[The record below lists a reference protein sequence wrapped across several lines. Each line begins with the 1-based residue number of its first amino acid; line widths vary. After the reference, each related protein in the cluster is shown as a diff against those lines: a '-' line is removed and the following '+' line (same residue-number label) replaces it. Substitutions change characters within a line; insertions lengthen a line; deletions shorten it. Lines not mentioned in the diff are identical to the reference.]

1 MNGSY
6 RDLLR
11 ADRAANRGYAKSLL
25 VLRWFRSCQRWRDR
39 SDPFARCAYL
49 ALAASYKL
57 ATEWILGIE
66 LPPSTRVGAG
76 LRLRHGIGIVV
87 NPATVIGRGVMLRHG
102 VTLGNRRTA
111 DDCPVIEDD
120 VEIGVG
126 AVIIGAI
133 TIGRGARI
141 GPHAVVTRDVAPG
154 SIVYS
159 PRPEIR
165 EPIADPQGA
174 RS

>member
-1 MNGSY
+1 MSAHY
-6 RDLLR
+6 RDLVR
-11 ADRAANRGYAKSLL
+11 ADRAANRGYAKSRF
-25 VLRWFRSCQRWRDR
+25 VLRWFRWCELWRDR
-39 SDPFARCAYL
+39 SGPPARCAYL

-57 ATEWILGIE
+57 VTEWILGIE

-76 LRLRHGIGIVV
+76 LRLRHGIGVVV

-102 VTLGNRRTA
+102 VTLGNRRAA

-141 GPHAVVTRDVAPG
+141 GPHAVVTHDVPRGAV
-154 SIVYS
+154 VYS

-165 EPIADPQGA
+165 ESAAGLQGA
-174 RS
+174 SS

>member
-1 MNGSY
+1 MNATY
-6 RDLLR
+6 RDLVR
-11 ADRAANRGYAKSLL
+11 ADRAANRDYAKSRF
-25 VLRWFRSCQRWRDR
+25 VLRWFRWCQHWRNR
-39 SDPFARCAYL
+39 PGPLARCVYVAI
-49 ALAASYKL
+49 AASYKL
-57 ATEWILGIE
+57 VSEWILGIE

-102 VTLGNRRTA
+102 VTLGNRRKI

-126 AVIIGAI
+126 AVIIGEI

-154 SIVYS
+154 SVVYS

-165 EPIADPQGA
+165 ACAADPQGT